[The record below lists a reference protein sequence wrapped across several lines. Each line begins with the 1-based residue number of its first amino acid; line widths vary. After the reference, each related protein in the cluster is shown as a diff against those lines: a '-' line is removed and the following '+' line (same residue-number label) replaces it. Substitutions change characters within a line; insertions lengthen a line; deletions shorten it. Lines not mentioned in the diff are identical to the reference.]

1 MIALSA
7 FIESVGLVGPG
18 LNNWADAQALLAGRA
33 PYVAAR
39 TVVPAP
45 ASLPAAER
53 RRTGTSVKL
62 ALAVG
67 HEAVAG
73 SGRDAASLAT
83 VFAAS
88 GGDGQNCHVI
98 CETLAGEDRALS
110 PTRFHNSVHN
120 APAGYWSIA
129 TRAMAPSNVLSAYDG
144 SFAAGLLES
153 LCQVAVDGVPTL
165 LIAFDTDY
173 PAPMHDVRPIPD
185 AFGVALVLT
194 PTQSTNTLA
203 RIDARLT
210 DTPATV
216 LAMPEFEQMRLGN
229 PAARALPL
237 LDTLAAQ
244 RTARVVL
251 DYLQDVQL
259 QLDVT
264 MSNGSGEPT
273 PLRPA
278 FLSRR
283 RSTMRGSL
291 RTSRIAARCACSTR
305 WLNGMPSTSAVR
317 RPVIVTRTIRCV
329 RMDVSRQCAASN
341 TPRKRWQCTV
351 HCWARRRTVHA
362 RAFSPA
368 CETSKRKPAGSTR

>member
-1 MIALSA
+1 
-7 FIESVGLVGPG
+7 
-18 LNNWADAQALLAGRA
+18 
-33 PYVAAR
+33 VAAR

-53 RRTGTSVKL
+53 RRTGTGVKL

-73 SGRDAASLAT
+73 SGRDAASLAA

-173 PAPMHDVRPIPD
+173 PAPMREVRPIPD
-185 AFGVALVLT
+185 AFGVALVLA
-194 PTQSTNTLA
+194 PTQSANTLA

-216 LAMPEFEQMRLGN
+216 LATPEFEQMRIGN

-237 LDTLAAQ
+237 LDALAVQ
-244 RTARVVL
+244 RAASVVL

-259 QLDVT
+259 QLDIT
-264 MSNGSGEPT
+264 MSIAVPDGSGEPT
-273 PLRPA
+273 P
-278 FLSRR
+278 
-283 RSTMRGSL
+283 
-291 RTSRIAARCACSTR
+291 
-305 WLNGMPSTSAVR
+305 
-317 RPVIVTRTIRCV
+317 
-329 RMDVSRQCAASN
+329 
-341 TPRKRWQCTV
+341 
-351 HCWARRRTVHA
+351 
-362 RAFSPA
+362 
-368 CETSKRKPAGSTR
+368 